1 MIFNELFYENNQP
14 PNDILCVRQAGE
26 LLCDTEY
33 SISKSN
39 SSTHTLGFV
48 ESGRLIFECD
58 ATQTVIQRGQSI
70 FIPALLNYR
79 IYADK
84 VAPPHFLWVNLR
96 GRFIDCVPPILFP
109 KLYAFADCNLSYD
122 ILSLKALLSD
132 KADRKNEIVP
142 LIFSMLMKISSS
154 PICEST
160 EESFSSD
167 YENYMSN
174 CIQSDFSIAEMAKHF
189 HCSADTINRRFKEK
203 YSVTPYKY
211 YQSMR
216 VEIAKSML
224 SKTEFS
230 IESIAERLHFSSRN
244 HFSVFFKKE
253 TGQSPAQFQK
263 SFKGIKK

>member
-14 PNDILCVRQAGE
+14 PNDILYVRQAGE
-26 LLCDTEY
+26 VLNDREY

-39 SSTHTLGFV
+39 SSTHTVGFV
-48 ESGRLIFECD
+48 EAGRLIFECD
-58 ATQTVIQRGQSI
+58 GVRTAIQRGQSI

-84 VAPPHFLWVNLR
+84 AAPPHFLWLNLR
-96 GRFIDCVPPILFP
+96 GRLVDGVPTILFP
-109 KLYAFADCNLSYD
+109 KHYATADCNLSYD
-122 ILSLKALLSD
+122 ILSLKTMLSD
-132 KADRKNEIVP
+132 NADRKNEIVP

-154 PICEST
+154 PISEST
-160 EESFSSD
+160 EESVSSD
-167 YENYMSN
+167 YENYISN
-174 CIQSDFSIAEMAKHF
+174 CIQSDFSIAEMAAHF
-189 HCSADTINRRFKEK
+189 HCSEDTINRRFKEK

-224 SKTEFS
+224 GKTEFS

-244 HFSVFFKKE
+244 HFSLFFKKE

-263 SFKGIKK
+263 GLKVEKK